1 MTDIEKYISLKG
13 ILLGKYSLYLVIK
26 AEYKN
31 IIFYGALRVESRRMN
46 YLPLFVETRGQ
57 RIVVVGT
64 GQMAEAKCRTVLKT
78 SADIVL
84 ITDRPT
90 GAMRAWAD
98 DGKLS
103 LISRACSR
111 ADFEGARLVYAAS
124 EDPDLNI
131 QIAQWAR
138 EQGTWVNVLDT
149 PDECDFITPALVDRD
164 PVVVAIGTEGAAPA
178 LARQIKADIESI
190 LPQHLG
196 LLARAARAFRN
207 QVSDTLLPGR
217 PRRRFWKAFFGQRPT
232 LNDASDTAL
241 QRVLTDLLNQH
252 ALEAPPEGF
261 VAFVGAGPGDPELLT
276 MKARRVI
283 HEADVV
289 VYDRLVGSEILDLA
303 RKEAKFISVGK
314 KGFGPAVD
322 QRTIN
327 AHLVR
332 EASRGLSVV
341 RLKGGDPGIFGRLDE
356 ELAQVASAG
365 IATEV
370 VPGITAASAAAATL
384 QVSLTRRNRNSSVTF
399 LTAHDAQGFA
409 EHDWQ
414 QLVRSGQSLAVYM
427 GRKTATFLQGRLL
440 MHGADSNLP
449 VTCIENISL
458 PTQRAFSS
466 DLGAFAGELNREAYV
481 GPLLI
486 LVGIEGAV
494 TTTIGASASTAKVEM
509 AHG

>member
-1 MTDIEKYISLKG
+1 M
-13 ILLGKYSLYLVIK
+13 VIK
-26 AEYKN
+26 PEYKN
-31 IIFYGALRVESRRMN
+31 IIFYGAGCVESRGMN
-46 YLPLFVETRGQ
+46 YLPLFVETRAQ

-78 SADIVL
+78 RADAIL
-84 ITDRPT
+84 ITAAPT
-90 GAMRAWAD
+90 DTMQAWAD
-98 DGKLS
+98 AGHLT
-103 LISRACSR
+103 LIRRTCTQ
-111 ADFEGARLVYAAS
+111 ADLAGARLVYAA
-124 EDPDLNI
+124 EEEPLVN
-131 QIAQWAR
+131 QQVATWAR
-138 EQGTWVNVLDT
+138 EAGAWVNVLDT
-149 PDECDFITPALVDRD
+149 PDSCDFITPAVVDRD
-164 PVVVAIGTEGAAPA
+164 PVVVAIGTEGAAPV
-178 LARQIKADIESI
+178 LARQLKADIEAL

-196 LLARAARAFRN
+196 RLARAARTFRDR
-207 QVSDTLLPGR
+207 VSETLSPGAS
-217 PRRRFWKAFFGQRPT
+217 RRNFWKAFFGRRST
-232 LNDASDTAL
+232 LDDASDAEL
-241 QRVLTDLLNQH
+241 ERVLSDLLCQH
-252 ALEAPPEGF
+252 ARKAPPAGS

-314 KGFGPAVD
+314 KGFGPSVS
-322 QRTIN
+322 QQEIN

-356 ELAQVASAG
+356 ELADVTAAG

-370 VPGITAASAAAATL
+370 VPGVTAASAAAATL
-384 QVSLTRRNRNSSVTF
+384 QVSLTRRHRNSSVTF

-440 MHGADSNLP
+440 MHGASNQLP
-449 VTCIENISL
+449 VTCIEHISL
-458 PTQRAFSS
+458 PNQRAFSS
-466 DLGAFAGELNREAYV
+466 TLGDFAAHLDSEGYS
-481 GPLLI
+481 GPLMI
-486 LVGIEGAV
+486 LVGIDSSADKAMSV
-494 TTTIGASASTAKVEM
+494 TIPESHVEA